1 MRRKNRSSKRLHQ
14 NQNAGRKRLRNYRRE
29 YRLRIKRSMAK
40 GLSRTQA
47 RGHARATEN
56 IPSIKRSRP
65 LEDRRFQRGLRL
77 LREDKSL
84 SEIAKELGTS
94 RERLTRQLETT
105 KAATKKGR
113 RWVVRDDLPRRMLIF
128 ANGIAIII
136 IVANRQT
143 ASVVAF
149 FMGAVGRFLRSNDPA
164 ELAFFV
170 GKSVRDIDGKVHQFE
185 TDPETLYRLAHTGS
199 ESVEDAYRYVLV

>member
-1 MRRKNRSSKRLHQ
+1 
-14 NQNAGRKRLRNYRRE
+14 
-29 YRLRIKRSMAK
+29 
-40 GLSRTQA
+40 
-47 RGHARATEN
+47 
-56 IPSIKRSRP
+56 
-65 LEDRRFQRGLRL
+65 
-77 LREDKSL
+77 
-84 SEIAKELGTS
+84 
-94 RERLTRQLETT
+94 
-105 KAATKKGR
+105 
-113 RWVVRDDLPRRMLIF
+113 MLIF

-136 IVANRQT
+136 IVANRQI